1 MVSKAGPQVVLRPRK
16 PQGGESGLRIGFD
29 ARWYNKSGIGSYV
42 AGLLPALARGG
53 CELVVY
59 VDPSN
64 PVPGLDRL
72 ELQIVPV
79 RSGKYSPLSSLE
91 FRRREKADKL
101 ELFHS
106 PFYAIPL
113 LECPVVVTI
122 HDLIPFLFS
131 IYPWWKQ
138 KIVQAGYRRA
148 ARHAAHL
155 VADSVATAS
164 DVQKILNVPG
174 EKISTVHLA
183 ADPDNFHPGS
193 TADELNGLQR
203 RFGVQPP
210 YLMATGAGNWRTKNL
225 KSALEALI
233 IARKDAGRK
242 FQTVMV
248 GAAEALRVPAIRD
261 LADDLNL
268 IQTGYIE
275 TPELAALFRYAHALV
290 MPSLY
295 EGFGLPL
302 VEAMS
307 CGCPVIASDRGSLP
321 EVAGAGA
328 QCFDPFNI
336 GAMAAAVVALLR
348 SPEELQQKK
357 AAALSRAADF
367 SWDKAAQ
374 ETIWVYHHV
383 KQLVSAS

>member
-336 GAMAAAVVALLR
+336 GAMAAAVVTLLR

-357 AAALSRAADF
+357 AAALRRAADF